1 MGFTSRKTGAASP
14 VVTVV
19 ILLLLTIAGKIAA
32 LVKDVL
38 FASLFGVS
46 PVTDAY
52 FIANQLPGVIW
63 LAIYA
68 TIGSVFAPMYVRVM
82 TDRTAAQEFV
92 NEAVRYYAYVA
103 ILLTALCWVLAGP
116 MVSLVAPS
124 IDAYTH
130 DLAVRLTRLMALG
143 FLLTGY
149 VGVQSALQQ
158 ANRFFISPL
167 AVPVINNFVAA
178 GAIVVAYLMNDVTI
192 AILGSVGA
200 YLVQALI
207 QRSQTRRIY
216 NTEWE
221 WKVRPETCRRLS
233 LLSAPMIF
241 AVILDQFNLFIGIA
255 IASDFGAGA
264 ISHLNYANRLTLLI
278 SGTFSWLVA
287 YMFFPDL
294 AHNAA
299 RDDDAANAQTL
310 TRAIGLILVTTAP
323 AAAMALALRTDVVA
337 LIYHRGAFE
346 VEDVR
351 ATAALVGILGFGI
364 IFAAVR
370 ELLNRVFFSYQKT
383 MAPLL
388 IGIVATLIN
397 LAASLYLSRS
407 YGIDGIA
414 MGASIGA
421 LFFCIGQIGVLLVW
435 KRRLLTR
442 HLAAYF
448 VAAIGAGAAAFVA
461 TAWGY
466 ALIAAWP
473 LFPRLIAAGALTMA
487 VYVPVLLGLLWAG
500 GVTPVI
506 LYSHMRGA
514 RAKPEALAEQPLPGA

>member
-1 MGFTSRKTGAASP
+1 MGGARATTGGAARHM
-14 VVTVV
+14 TVV
-19 ILLLLTIAGKIAA
+19 ILILLTIAGKIAA
-32 LVKDVL
+32 LVKDVV

-63 LAIYA
+63 LAIYG

-82 TDRTAAQEFV
+82 ADRGAGQQFV
-92 NEAVRYYAYVA
+92 NEAIRYYAYVA
-103 ILLTALCWVLAGP
+103 ILLTALCWALAGP
-116 MVSLVAPS
+116 LVSIVAPS

-130 DLAVRLTRLMALG
+130 DLAVKLTRIMALG

-158 ANRFFISPL
+158 ANRYFIPPL
-167 AVPVINNFVAA
+167 AVPVINNLIAV
-178 GAIVVAYLMNDVTI
+178 GAIVAAYFMNDVTI
-192 AILGSVGA
+192 AIVGAVGA
-200 YLVQALI
+200 YLVQAVI
-207 QRSQTRRIY
+207 QRGQTRRIY
-216 NTEWE
+216 DSQWG
-221 WKVRPETCRRLS
+221 WAVRPETWRRLS

-241 AVILDQFNLFIGIA
+241 AVILDQFNLFIGTA

-323 AAAMALALRTDVVA
+323 AAAAALALRTDVVA

-346 VEDVR
+346 WDDVH
-351 ATAALVGILGFGI
+351 ATAALFGILGFGI

-388 IGIVATLIN
+388 IGIAATAIN
-397 LAASLYLSRS
+397 LVSSLWLSRT
-407 YGIDGIA
+407 YGIEGIA
-414 MGASIGA
+414 AGASIGA
-421 LFFCIGQIGVLLVW
+421 LSFCIGQIGVLLVW

-448 VAAIGAGAAAFVA
+448 VAAILAGAAAFGA
-461 TAWGY
+461 TALGY
-466 ALIAAWP
+466 DLIAGWP

-487 VYVPVLLGLLWAG
+487 VYVPLLIGLLWLG
-500 GVTPVI
+500 GVTPAT
-506 LYSHMRGA
+506 LYSHLRGA
-514 RAKPEALAEQPLPGA
+514 HAKPEEVIDPSMPVA